1 MEKAVKTFR
10 EYFYAKLE
18 ILGKE
23 VSMFLIGLFFLFIAI
38 YFFFNMQTNKYFL
51 FFVCAFGI
59 LAFLLLIPL
68 AKQFFYLKSEIC
80 STEVENPKELKNPNF
95 ADLIENE
102 FCHFFLGNSFDEFKN
117 ISLKNNLIT
126 KDGNWNFNRKR
137 DISLMLAVLVENGLI
152 KTQNNYKTLHAVCE
166 NYFDLTFD
174 YSEMTTVIKDV
185 LENNIQERDIVIYN
199 KFNSSYDIKV

>member
-1 MEKAVKTFR
+1 MRKLIKMFR
-10 EYFYAKLE
+10 DWFSTKLGV
-18 ILGKE
+18 LGKE
-23 VSMFLIGLFFLFIAI
+23 VSMSILGFFFLFIAI

-51 FFVCAFGI
+51 FFVWAYGI

-68 AKQFFYLKSEIC
+68 LKQFFYLKSEIS

-95 ADLIENE
+95 ADLKGNE
-102 FCHFFLGNSFDEFKN
+102 FCDFFLGNSFDKFKN
-117 ISLKNNLIT
+117 ISLKDNLVT
-126 KDGNWNFNRKR
+126 NDGNWNFKRKR

-152 KTQNNYKTLHAVCE
+152 KTQNNYTTLHVVCQ

-199 KFNSSYDIKV
+199 KFNSSYDIKL

>member
-1 MEKAVKTFR
+1 MGKFIKTFR
-10 EYFYAKLE
+10 EYFFAKLE

-51 FFVCAFGI
+51 FFVWAYGI

-68 AKQFFYLKSEIC
+68 VKQFFHLKSEIS

-95 ADLIENE
+95 ADLKGNE
-102 FCHFFLGNSFDEFKN
+102 FCDFFLGNSFDKFKN

-126 KDGNWNFNRKR
+126 KDGNWNFKRKR

-152 KTQNNYKTLHAVCE
+152 KTQNNYTTLHVVCQ